1 MALQSHAFLF
11 SLVGSGEYMIVCPQS
26 PVLTAALSGG
36 FQKATS
42 KIITVNEFHIRKYQL
57 CSKREHKSSSDD
69 GHNQDNTDHMS
80 HETVEDLLSHLR
92 VNAIADYYNIQN
104 LAQLANSQIRVIL
117 EKGQML
123 IDPDVCS
130 IIASAAATCVEELS
144 ELQAFQEVELKHNLS
159 MEILRAYDEARMK
172 TSFIEQIDKYMDL
185 LKQTYGC
192 CHCAKGF
199 GCYFEKKCLEGHS
212 SLCPTLQT
220 MSLSAHISFVRRS
233 ANIEELHSK
242 DS

>member
-1 MALQSHAFLF
+1 
-11 SLVGSGEYMIVCPQS
+11 
-26 PVLTAALSGG
+26 
-36 FQKATS
+36 
-42 KIITVNEFHIRKYQL
+42 
-57 CSKREHKSSSDD
+57 
-69 GHNQDNTDHMS
+69 
-80 HETVEDLLSHLR
+80 
-92 VNAIADYYNIQN
+92 
-104 LAQLANSQIRVIL
+104 
-117 EKGQML
+117 
-123 IDPDVCS
+123 
-130 IIASAAATCVEELS
+130 
-144 ELQAFQEVELKHNLS
+144 
-159 MEILRAYDEARMK
+159 MEILRACSKRIQTLQHRLDVAEQNAAIYRGFRDDEARMK

-199 GCYFEKKCLEGHS
+199 GCYFEKKCLEGHP